1 MHLRLLIAVGVWIA
15 ATSLALGG
23 HASAQS
29 TRDLPAQEGVTCPPD
44 VKGEP
49 PTVGRSGS
57 KPLSDRLADSKGVI
71 CPPSGLD
78 QDLQVK
84 PPGGG
89 QLKVIPPPGTPGG
102 DQRIQ
107 PK

>member
-1 MHLRLLIAVGVWIA
+1 VIVAILASIVWSGVA
-15 ATSLALGG
+15 G
-23 HASAQS
+23 AQS
-29 TRDLPAQEGVTCPPD
+29 PGGGRALPEQGVTCPPD

-49 PTVGRSGS
+49 PTVGSGKS
-57 KPLSDRLADSKGVI
+57 DQLSDRLAQSKGVI
-71 CPPSGLD
+71 CPPSGVD
-78 QDLQVK
+78 QDMQVR

-102 DQRIQ
+102 DQRVQ